1 MQPIDIDN
9 VFTYHPP
16 VGDQVDRHQAIR
28 EGGKTLAHLFDDLMP
43 DGPEKTLAI
52 RKIQEGV
59 MWANAGIAC
68 APYDVGGS
76 LPPGRTEQPYAGGVF
91 GDNVRP
97 C

>member
-16 VGDQVDRHQAIR
+16 VGDQVERYQDIR
-28 EGGKTLAHLFDDLMP
+28 TAGRQIAHVIDELVP

-68 APYDVGGS
+68 APHDVGGN
-76 LPPGRTEQPYAGGVF
+76 LQPGQTPLG
-91 GDNVRP
+91 
-97 C
+97 